1 MGTATKR
8 ALIHDPYWD
17 SLGGGERY
25 TCTFVELLLE
35 QNWEVDIYW
44 NKDVSTEVKERFGID
59 ISKAHYCHELIT
71 NNYDLVFWMSD
82 GSLPISKAKKTII
95 HLQQPYRHI
104 GGKSIKNLIKS
115 RFYTFVANSKF
126 TKKFVDREF
135 MINSKV
141 IYPPVQTEEF
151 KPGQK
156 FKQILYVA
164 RFSNLTQQKGHSIL
178 IESFKKISSQI
189 PDWKFVL
196 AGNTNV
202 GTTPSDIENLKTLA
216 TGFNI
221 EFVLNPNLKDLRTLN
236 SKSSIFWSASGY
248 GVDENS
254 DPEKVE
260 HFGMTVVEA
269 MSAGA
274 VPIITKLGGHREIIS
289 SGEDG
294 YLWDTLEELEKVTIE
309 LAKDGKKTA
318 YMSKFAQNKSK
329 MFSIGRFKNDFI
341 QLIK

>member
-1 MGTATKR
+1 MGTAAKR
-8 ALIHDPYWD
+8 ALIHDPYWE

-44 NKDVSTEVKERFGID
+44 HRDVSKDIMERFGID

-71 NNYDLVFWMSD
+71 NNYDLVFWLSD
-82 GSLPISKAKKTII
+82 GSLPVSKAKKTII
-95 HLQQPYRHI
+95 HLQQPFHQV
-104 GGKSIKNLIKS
+104 GGKNIKNLIKS

-126 TKKFVDREF
+126 TKSFVDREF

-151 KPGQK
+151 KPGPK

-164 RFSNLTQQKGHSIL
+164 RFSNLTQLKGHSIL
-178 IESFKKISSQI
+178 IESFKRISNQI

-202 GTTPSDIENLKTLA
+202 GTAPSDIEKLKDMA
-216 TGFNI
+216 IGSNI
-221 EFVLNPNLKDLRTLN
+221 EFVLNPNLKDLRMLN
-236 SKSSIFWSASGY
+236 SKSSIFWSASGF
-248 GVDENS
+248 GVDEEIN
-254 DPEKVE
+254 PEKVE
-260 HFGMTVVEA
+260 HFGITVVEA

-274 VPIITKLGGHREIIS
+274 VPIITNMGGYREIVTN
-289 SGEDG
+289 GEDG
-294 YLWDTLEELEKVTIE
+294 YLWDTSDQLEKITVE
-309 LAKDGKKTA
+309 LARDTKKTA
-318 YMSKFAQNKSK
+318 YMSNFAQNKSK

>member
-44 NKDVSTEVKERFGID
+44 NKDVSIGVKERFGID
-59 ISKAHYCHELIT
+59 ISKAKYCSELAT
-71 NNYDLVFWMSD
+71 EKYDLVFWLSD
-82 GSLPISKAKKTII
+82 GSLPVSKAKKTII
-95 HLQQPYRHI
+95 HLQQPFHSV
-104 GGKSIKNLIKS
+104 GGKNIKNLIKS
-115 RFYTFVANSKF
+115 RFYTFVVNSKF
-126 TKKFVDREF
+126 TKRFVDREF

-141 IYPPVQTEEF
+141 VYPPVQTEEF
-151 KPGQK
+151 KPGPK

-164 RFSNLTQQKGHSIL
+164 RFSNLTQQKGHGVL
-178 IESFKKISSQI
+178 IESFKRISARI
-189 PDWKFVL
+189 PDWKLIL
-196 AGNTNV
+196 AGNTNI
-202 GTTPSDIENLKTLA
+202 GTAPDDIEKLKAMTVDS
-216 TGFNI
+216 NI
-221 EFVLNPNLKDLRTLN
+221 DLILNPSLTELRKLY
-236 SKSSIFWSASGY
+236 SKASIFWSASGY

-274 VPIITKLGGHREIIS
+274 VPIITKLGGHKEIVS

-294 YLWDTLEELEKVTIE
+294 YLWDSLEELESITID
-309 LAKDGKKTA
+309 LAKDSKKIA
-318 YMSKFAQNKSK
+318 YVSKFAQNKSK
-329 MFSIGRFKNDFI
+329 MFSVDRFKNDFS